1 MLVEQRVVKGPFTAT
16 GDAPAQGWNNPSGLG
31 FRTAAMA
38 VDGVMAVDGAAAA
51 RLRARLLEFLKFRVL
66 AAQGAFFADLEASP
80 DEDAIG
86 HFRRWLAPH
95 WPEALALSDADLG
108 QTLEQARHLY
118 LD

>member
-1 MLVEQRVVKGPFTAT
+1 LLVEQRVDKGPFTLT
-16 GDAPAQGWNNPSGLG
+16 GDAAAQGWNNPSGLG

-38 VDGVMAVDGAAAA
+38 VDGVMAVDGAVAA

-86 HFRRWLAPH
+86 HFRCWLAPH